1 MEPRTFRLVTW
12 SMAVLA
18 VLLAGSAVLPA
29 AGTLV
34 DETANADLI
43 SVPYPVVGALF
54 LWRFTG
60 NPIGAFCAVGRLLGM
75 RVCAGR
81 VRARLW
87 PNPGDS
93 VLSMITSSSSSETE
107 R

>member
-18 VLLAGSAVLPA
+18 VLLAASAFLPA
-29 AGTLV
+29 AGTVV
-34 DETANADLI
+34 DETANPDLI
-43 SVPYPVVGALF
+43 SVPYGSWGSYPLAF
-54 LWRFTG
+54 YRESD
-60 NPIGAFCAVGRLLGM
+60 GAFFAVGRLQGM
-75 RVCAGR
+75 CVYAGG

-93 VLSMITSSSSSETE
+93 VLSMIPSSSSSGTE